1 MAAVWPFWPESPLL
15 EALEWLTDVQTARS
29 GVESRLSL
37 RSGPRLTLEM
47 DYNLR
52 TPAGQ
57 GRFEALS
64 YTSQDQE
71 CLVPWWPGQRPAG
84 TLAAGTVELA
94 LDTEGAGFAAP
105 GQALVIQNAEAWE
118 VVPLAAVAEGGLTLA
133 APLSGAYARAWVAPL
148 LSCRMALSFTRQD
161 LPTGRSL
168 GRAVFTADAPETPD
182 PGTADMLWQGFEIWP
197 QALWCGPDGLEREG
211 SRAAEDLDNAT
222 GRVHRVV
229 YSESTASTAALRLRA
244 RNKAEAVA
252 LRRFLHRCAG
262 RLTPFWLPTAR
273 QDLVLAQDVG
283 EGGLVLRCQAAS
295 SVQALVSPAR
305 RALALRLP
313 DGGVIFR
320 EVVSAGAVS
329 GGFEDITVAE
339 ALPALT
345 AGTVRLSWLCLARL
359 DADRVELSWERAG
372 CCTVEV
378 KAKEIWR

>member
-1 MAAVWPFWPESPLL
+1 MAAVWPFWPEAPLL

-29 GVESRLSL
+29 GIESRLSL
-37 RSGPRLTLEM
+37 RSGPRLSLEM
-47 DYNLR
+47 GYNLR

-71 CLVPWWPGQRPAG
+71 CLVPWWPGQRLTG
-84 TLAAGTVELA
+84 TLAAGAGEIA
-94 LDTEGAGFAAP
+94 FDTSGAGFAAP

-118 VVPLAAVAEGGLTLA
+118 VVTLAAVAAGGLTLA

-168 GRAVFTADAPETPD
+168 GQVVFTADAPETPD
-182 PGTADMLWQGFEIWP
+182 PGTADTLWQGFEIWP
-197 QALWCGPDGLEREG
+197 QALWCGPEGLGREG

-229 YSESTASTAALRLRA
+229 HAESTASTVPLRLLARGLDEAIALRQ
-244 RNKAEAVA
+244 
-252 LRRFLHRCAG
+252 FLHRCAG

-273 QDLVLAQDVG
+273 QDLVLAQDVS
-283 EGGLVLRCQAAS
+283 EGGLILRCQAAS

-313 DGGVIFR
+313 DGGALFR

-329 GGFEDITVAE
+329 GGFEDITVAQ

-372 CCTVEV
+372 CCIVEV
-378 KAKEIWR
+378 KAREIWR